1 MSKKNSNVNSSLN
14 EVKKAREQLWRM
26 GSLEWKL
33 KSHQIEMY
41 NFIHSKQDKIK
52 VINCSRQIG
61 KSVLLGVMAT
71 EQCINTPNSIVKL
84 LQPKQNMIRRNFKPI
99 MNMIL
104 EDCPKDMYPEF
115 KTQDNTFVFPNGSE
129 IQLAGTD
136 NGNADNIRGGKAHL
150 CLIDEAGFCDD
161 LNELISSILIPTT
174 LQTNGKI
181 ILCST
186 TSTDPNHDFH
196 GQVDDAR
203 IKKTLMTLTIF
214 DVLRIGKESNEKE
227 PQITEAKI
235 HDIIN
240 GTPGGVD
247 SDAFRTE
254 YLCVDENTLV
264 KTKAGYKEIKNIN
277 PGEKVFTHLGRY
289 RTVKEVFKNNLGNR
303 KVYKIRASNNDITVT
318 EGHQLLISIFNK
330 QNLHIKTYWEKVENL
345 KNIEN
350 WNNKIYL
357 TSPIENTNNGYEF
370 IEDDLAYLCGW
381 YVAEGHYSLK
391 NQSVIFS
398 LSKSDPLNKISEL
411 CKKYFN
417 KPLKTYKTDN
427 SCFQAHL
434 YSKVAKEFFMY
445 FGKGASKKS
454 IPDFIKKAPNSAKKA
469 FLTGLLEGDGYINEG
484 RTGNTLNIVTSSP
497 YLAAD
502 CSDLFLSIGI
512 SAGFKKSKR
521 PDKCIIQGRLVNQ
534 KDLYSVSI
542 SGNNYKKF
550 CGLKEDSKT
559 SRSKIYDNYFHSKLL
574 TVEEIEYNKKIVYD
588 IEVDEDHSY
597 CGPQV
602 TYHNCEKI
610 TDSDR
615 SVFPEFTKHEQ
626 DIVVPWVR
634 PPFCDKY
641 VSMDIGFKDL
651 TAVLFGY
658 YDFINA
664 VLVIEDEFALKGS
677 EMTTERLADSIRE
690 KEHELWMNRLVGEQ
704 EKPYARVCDNNL
716 IVINDLAM
724 LHQLYFRPTE
734 KQNKDAAMNQL
745 KMMIQNHQLVISP
758 KCVNL
763 IEHLKMA
770 TWDKTKKDYIRKNG
784 HHFDFADSL
793 IYMVRNLNTSHNP
806 FPRGFKYEALGSR
819 NSLFI
824 NDLIADEMENN
835 SLQRFAER
843 MAPKSSIR
851 RKN

>member
-1 MSKKNSNVNSSLN
+1 MSKKNSNVNSLLN

-254 YLCVDENTLV
+254 YLC
-264 KTKAGYKEIKNIN
+264 
-277 PGEKVFTHLGRY
+277 
-289 RTVKEVFKNNLGNR
+289 
-303 KVYKIRASNNDITVT
+303 
-318 EGHQLLISIFNK
+318 
-330 QNLHIKTYWEKVENL
+330 
-345 KNIEN
+345 
-350 WNNKIYL
+350 
-357 TSPIENTNNGYEF
+357 
-370 IEDDLAYLCGW
+370 
-381 YVAEGHYSLK
+381 
-391 NQSVIFS
+391 
-398 LSKSDPLNKISEL
+398 
-411 CKKYFN
+411 
-417 KPLKTYKTDN
+417 
-427 SCFQAHL
+427 
-434 YSKVAKEFFMY
+434 
-445 FGKGASKKS
+445 
-454 IPDFIKKAPNSAKKA
+454 
-469 FLTGLLEGDGYINEG
+469 
-484 RTGNTLNIVTSSP
+484 
-497 YLAAD
+497 
-502 CSDLFLSIGI
+502 
-512 SAGFKKSKR
+512 
-521 PDKCIIQGRLVNQ
+521 
-534 KDLYSVSI
+534 
-542 SGNNYKKF
+542 
-550 CGLKEDSKT
+550 
-559 SRSKIYDNYFHSKLL
+559 
-574 TVEEIEYNKKIVYD
+574 
-588 IEVDEDHSY
+588 
-597 CGPQV
+597 
-602 TYHNCEKI
+602 EKI

-615 SVFPEFTKHEQ
+615 SVFPEFTKHER

-677 EMTTERLADSIRE
+677 EMTTEKLADSIRE

-824 NDLIADEMENN
+824 NDLIADELENN
-835 SLQRFAER
+835 SVKRFAER